1 MYKLL
6 SNIFDFMGA
15 VSFWFCMIRFDFG
28 AWTMLLSAIVMFTM
42 FGVQIV
48 VNNILFEKGLI

>member
-6 SNIFDFMGA
+6 SKIFDFTGV

-28 AWTMLLSAIVMFTM
+28 TWTILLSAIVMFAM